1 MKAALYARVSTPEQ
15 LEGYSIEAQKRAFK
29 LLCQGRGWEPVA
41 EYIEEG
47 KSARTDKLSKRPVFQ
62 KALADAQAHVYDV
75 LVVHKLDRFSRNQR
89 ITENSLHALG
99 QAGVAFASITEQI
112 DYTTPSGRLFLTL
125 LGGLAQFYSDNLSQ
139 ETKKGKNERKAQGL
153 YNGILPFGV
162 MKGPDG
168 IPKPHDEIWYIKDK
182 KGEIIQE
189 RQPTYEGLK
198 LAFELAARGETPK
211 SIAQVLNARGYRTW
225 GTHGQNPFSKDTIGG
240 MLQNC
245 FYIGKLPD
253 GKGGWVKGKHSPI
266 IPLELFEAAQQAR
279 GRRRTIP
286 QTIPAKGHKH
296 SLSGIARCALCGSRL
311 RVGYSYNTRLQCS
324 KRIDFGDCKAK
335 SAILS
340 TLESQMAAYLQTFKL
355 PEDYKGKMLV
365 YCRGIDNDIGVET
378 EINSIKGELNRI
390 KNLYRI
396 GDMEYAQYLAERQQ
410 LQARL
415 ARLTVTQS
423 KPDYLGRMAQFLNSM
438 GSAWEAADEEDR
450 NRLATELFEAVW
462 VKDSLVLGVTPRPEF
477 VPFFDLA
484 YPGCQTKLLS
494 GDPDG
499 IRTHDLLR
507 DRQIC

>member
-1 MKAALYARVSTPEQ
+1 MRAALYARVSTPEQ
-15 LEGYSIEAQKRAFK
+15 LEGYSIEAQRRAFR
-29 LLCQGRGWEPVA
+29 LLCEGRHWDPLE
-41 EYIEEG
+41 EYIDEG
-47 KSARTDKLSKRPVFQ
+47 KSARTDKLSKRPAFQ

-89 ITENSLHALG
+89 ITENSLYALS
-99 QAGVAFASITEQI
+99 QAGVSFISILEQI
-112 DYTTPSGRLFLTL
+112 DYSTPSGKLFQTM

-139 ETKKGKNERKAQGL
+139 ETKKGKTERKAQGL

-182 KGEIIQE
+182 RGEIIQE
-189 RQPTYEGLK
+189 RQPTYNGLK
-198 LAFELAARGETPK
+198 LAFELAAQGETDRA
-211 SIAQVLNARGYRTW
+211 IAQVLNARGYRTW
-225 GTHGQNPFSKDTIGG
+225 GTHGRNPFSKDTINGI
-240 MLQNC
+240 LQNC
-245 FYIGKLPD
+245 FYIGELPD

-266 IPLELFEAAQQAR
+266 IPLELFEAVQQAKA
-279 GRRRTIP
+279 RRRTIP
-286 QTIPAKGHKH
+286 QTIPTKGHKR

-311 RVGYSYNTRLQCS
+311 RVGYSYNIRLQCS

-340 TLESQMAAYLQTFKL
+340 TLESQITAYFQTFKL
-355 PEDYKGKMLV
+355 PDDYKERMLA
-365 YCRGIDNDIGVET
+365 YCRGIDNDTGVET
-378 EINSIKGELNRI
+378 EINSVKGELDRI

-415 ARLTVTQS
+415 AKLTVIQS
-423 KPDYLGRMAQFLNSM
+423 KPNYLGRMAQFLDNLAL
-438 GSAWEAADEEDR
+438 AWEAADQESR
-450 NRLATELFEAVW
+450 NRLVSELFEAVW
-462 VKDSLVLGVTPRPEF
+462 VKDSLVLGVTPRSEF

-484 YPGCQTKLLS
+484 YPGCQTKLLT

-499 IRTHDLLR
+499 IRTHDLHR
-507 DRQIC
+507 DRVAC